1 VTNDNRKIPKYGIL
15 AEISLND
22 GSIVCGNLFA
32 PGQGRVTDLLNDDR
46 KFLPVQTV
54 EGKFVAIA
62 KSAIQTVSLRSAQ
75 AEIYQGSDPWRI
87 LGVEQGISIEE
98 LKQQYRQLCRVHHP
112 DRIRGLNLGPDYQE
126 LANRN
131 MARIN
136 DAYVHLMK
144 TMAGTVT
151 A

>member
-1 VTNDNRKIPKYGIL
+1 VANDNRKIPKYGIL

-87 LGVEQGISIEE
+87 LGLEQGVSIEE